1 MPGKPLRFHSEAIAE
16 ALGAHDWYAERSERA
31 ARLFL
36 EELDAALERVSEAP
50 QRWPRYL
57 SETRRLPL
65 HRFPF
70 FVVYVETTEAVEVLA
85 VAHGRRRPGYW
96 RHRVKGTV

>member
-1 MPGKPLRFHSEAIAE
+1 MSGKVLRFHDEAIAE
-16 ALGAHDWYAERSERA
+16 ALGAHDWYAERSEQA

-36 EELDAALERVSEAP
+36 EELDGALGKVSESP

-57 SETRRLPL
+57 SNTRRLPL

-70 FVVYVETTEAVEVLA
+70 FVVYVETAAAVEVLA

-96 RHRVKGTV
+96 RHRIK